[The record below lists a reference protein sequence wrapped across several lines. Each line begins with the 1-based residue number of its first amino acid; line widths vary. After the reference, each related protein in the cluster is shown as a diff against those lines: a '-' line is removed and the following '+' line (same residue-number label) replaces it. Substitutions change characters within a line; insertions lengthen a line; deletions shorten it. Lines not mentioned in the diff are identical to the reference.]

1 MLNLR
6 RKINHIQEKI
16 RSDEPRSR
24 KRKVRSDKEEEEEK
38 QEKPGKKPAR
48 PEMEQEDRP
57 EKDHLDHEYD
67 EECAGGGLDHEH
79 LGRDRPLSEPHA
91 AQLELDPPTDMKF
104 LPEDGEHPAREVL
117 GRHHAPNS
125 LNSLSQS
132 LGDQPH
138 GSGERG
144 HLLPAPSRPPTH
156 LKSLNPGKQRPNYRE
171 HAAAPAPPC
180 PDP

>member
-67 EECAGGGLDHEH
+67 EEFAGGPKYGNRLKQNTLD
-79 LGRDRPLSEPHA
+79 LMG
-91 AQLELDPPTDMKF
+91 
-104 LPEDGEHPAREVL
+104 
-117 GRHHAPNS
+117 
-125 LNSLSQS
+125 
-132 LGDQPH
+132 GD
-138 GSGERG
+138 
-144 HLLPAPSRPPTH
+144 
-156 LKSLNPGKQRPNYRE
+156 
-171 HAAAPAPPC
+171 
-180 PDP
+180 